1 VQNKYGAVDPAWRKW
16 TPSAPTSPH
25 WYRVAD
31 LERLA
36 GAYLSHDRQRNATRL
51 LRDFLGQ
58 FDGLTGT
65 AKRKAV
71 LEAVGLQRAPLE
83 RLLNGDAE
91 FDHEL
96 VADLLGEMQQAA
108 RPIKPERLGPLGRDK
123 VVRSLELSGADP
135 ESIRYKLIKGV
146 DDGVPWVVE
155 AAFGYRHGSDD
166 GRRLLSGVNWSP
178 ALDADNDPFA
188 LGSQISSAYCGR
200 YEPVAILAHL
210 ICPRPEFVDRG
221 KSRLARHSPGYA
233 AIEQAVASVTEDWT
247 KHRKREIRNRSL
259 EQKRLE
265 RMRRQRS
272 PEASLKDLV
281 IKHLPAV
288 IEKVSHAGK
297 LSFTQRDVF
306 YAIRPL
312 VQDEHERRSLGY
324 GYFCSLITDYEN
336 EHGEIA
342 GMQREP
348 RGSIYHP
355 HLRQEIPLSTES
367 VANYHRPFWTFN
379 KLVYIEKAGT
389 QANLVETGWPE
400 EHDTAIASVAGF
412 TTRAIKDLVDMLA
425 ISPEPLTVFCVH
437 DADAAG
443 TLIYHTLVNETK
455 ARRARKIKV
464 VNLGLEPWEG
474 VEMGLEVEAV
484 EQIDRLRPVA
494 PYVYEHDAE
503 WRDWLAD
510 RGFESWADWL
520 QKYRIELNAMPPAK
534 RIAWLTEKI
543 ERYPPR
549 KVVPPA
555 MVLHEERV
563 AAAREAIRDELT
575 ERARIEERTEE
586 IVRKIEWPDRAALPK
601 LVTRFL
607 ERVRQRRESW
617 SRPMKIAG
625 AKAAKRA
632 LDHLG
637 TDGTP

>member
-1 VQNKYGAVDPAWRKW
+1 VSAILERTTFSTSRLLEFCSRKELIAQTGHEPDDWLLVIVKELIDNALDIAEEAGIAPVVRVIVARGRIRVRDNGPGIPPDTVASVLDFTTRTSSREVYVAPDRGRQGNAMKTLVAMPFALSGEEGRVEIAARGVRHEILFGLDRIAQRPTIEHRQHPLGSVTTGTAVTVHWPDSACQQLTDAGGGFLPIVRRFAFLNPHLTITATWVDEERRVQNKYGAVDPAWRKW

-367 VANYHRPFWTFN
+367 VAYYHRPFWTFN
-379 KLVYIEKAGT
+379 KLVYIEGRHSGKPG
-389 QANLVETGWPE
+389 
-400 EHDTAIASVAGF
+400 
-412 TTRAIKDLVDMLA
+412 
-425 ISPEPLTVFCVH
+425 
-437 DADAAG
+437 
-443 TLIYHTLVNETK
+443 
-455 ARRARKIKV
+455 
-464 VNLGLEPWEG
+464 
-474 VEMGLEVEAV
+474 
-484 EQIDRLRPVA
+484 
-494 PYVYEHDAE
+494 
-503 WRDWLAD
+503 
-510 RGFESWADWL
+510 
-520 QKYRIELNAMPPAK
+520 
-534 RIAWLTEKI
+534 
-543 ERYPPR
+543 
-549 KVVPPA
+549 
-555 MVLHEERV
+555 
-563 AAAREAIRDELT
+563 
-575 ERARIEERTEE
+575 
-586 IVRKIEWPDRAALPK
+586 
-601 LVTRFL
+601 
-607 ERVRQRRESW
+607 
-617 SRPMKIAG
+617 
-625 AKAAKRA
+625 
-632 LDHLG
+632 
-637 TDGTP
+637 